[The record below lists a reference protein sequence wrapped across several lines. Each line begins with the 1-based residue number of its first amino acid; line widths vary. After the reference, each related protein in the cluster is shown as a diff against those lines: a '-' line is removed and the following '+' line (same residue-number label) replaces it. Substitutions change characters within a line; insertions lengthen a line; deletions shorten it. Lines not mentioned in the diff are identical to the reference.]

1 MDESDYTMFAD
12 LPKFCNAIKGKNLML
27 IGLTAMATS
36 SADGGSELKALEALN
51 FDQYETDDVADKVL
65 LDTDRSFPIDNAE
78 KYKVYLWEQA
88 MWKPLLVYARQPLYA
103 ELAKLDFVTTIDET
117 TPHALFKEPVKDER
131 YPVWLA
137 DEDYA
142 IRGLDFR
149 GDWQLVVAGSFQN
162 QRARQ
167 QCLAR
172 VGRHGDSCLRVQD
185 SAFPQLSQE
194 GRGSKAGEL
203 RAFVNEL
210 QKAKETAQKR
220 RATRERESENDTKQ
234 TKVKVEMK

>member
-1 MDESDYTMFAD
+1 
-12 LPKFCNAIKGKNLML
+12 
-27 IGLTAMATS
+27 
-36 SADGGSELKALEALN
+36 
-51 FDQYETDDVADKVL
+51 
-65 LDTDRSFPIDNAE
+65 
-78 KYKVYLWEQA
+78 

-103 ELAKLDFVTTIDET
+103 ELAKLDFVETIDEA
-117 TPHALFKEPVKDER
+117 TPHALFKEPVKEKNQR

-137 DEDYA
+137 DEVYA

-149 GDWQLVVAGSFQN
+149 GDWHLVVAGSFQN

-172 VGRHGDSCLRVQD
+172 VGRQGDSCLRVQD

-203 RAFVNEL
+203 RTFVKEL
-210 QKAKETAQKR
+210 QKTKETAQKR
-220 RATRERESENDTKQ
+220 RTAREREAENENSQ
-234 TKVKVEMK
+234 TNVKVEIK

>member
-1 MDESDYTMFAD
+1 
-12 LPKFCNAIKGKNLML
+12 
-27 IGLTAMATS
+27 
-36 SADGGSELKALEALN
+36 
-51 FDQYETDDVADKVL
+51 
-65 LDTDRSFPIDNAE
+65 
-78 KYKVYLWEQA
+78 
-88 MWKPLLVYARQPLYA
+88 MWKPLLVYARQPLYV
-103 ELAKLDFVTTIDET
+103 ELSKFDFVETINEA
-117 TPHALFKEPVKDER
+117 TPHALFKEPTKDKNQR

-172 VGRHGDSCLRVQD
+172 VGRQGDSCQRVQD

-203 RAFVNEL
+203 RTFVKEL

-220 RATRERESENDTKQ
+220 RATNKKEAESEK
-234 TKVKVEMK
+234 